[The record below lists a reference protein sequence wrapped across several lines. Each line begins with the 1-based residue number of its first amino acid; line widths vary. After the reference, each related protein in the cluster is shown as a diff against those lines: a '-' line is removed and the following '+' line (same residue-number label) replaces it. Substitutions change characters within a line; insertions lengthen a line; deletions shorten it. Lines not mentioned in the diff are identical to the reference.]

1 MKKILAALLALMMVV
16 ACVATLAS
24 CGKAVPADYEDAK
37 EALEDADYQVMGTD
51 EEDYLSTGMKAQ
63 ISARDVT
70 EDKDD
75 REAFIYIYYFENED
89 MAKFQEKFYKMNL
102 EQNIEEAKLT
112 IEYYEMMLEK
122 YADDLEDEEKEEI
135 EEELE
140 EMQEELEA
148 YKNDY
153 VVGRKG
159 TTVWYGYKSMA
170 EVAAAN

>member
-16 ACVATLAS
+16 ASVATLAS

-37 EALEDADYQVMGTD
+37 EALEDAEYVVMATD

-75 REAFIYIYYFENED
+75 REAFIYIYYFENDD
-89 MAKFQEKFYKMNL
+89 MAKLYEKQAKQNL
-102 EQNIEEAKLT
+102 EQMIDDAELDIEF
-112 IEYYEMMLEK
+112 YELMLEK
-122 YADDLEDEEKEEI
+122 YADDLEEEEKEEF

-140 EMQEELEA
+140 EAKEELEA

-170 EVAAAN
+170 EVAAAK